1 MKLHCFVN
9 GISKESKMEKEE
21 PKEKKIGI
29 MLNLIVKMNYFF
41 LWVVC
46 LPFIPLMV
54 FASKDSFSLEV
65 SFKS

>member
-1 MKLHCFVN
+1 
-9 GISKESKMEKEE
+9 MEKEE
-21 PKEKKIGI
+21 RKKKIEI

-46 LPFIPLMV
+46 EKNHGYPWVVCLPSIPLMI

-65 SFKS
+65 SLKS

>member
-1 MKLHCFVN
+1 MKLHCFGK

-21 PKEKKIGI
+21 RKKKIEI

-46 LPFIPLMV
+46 LPSIPLMI

-65 SFKS
+65 SLKS